1 MEKITVQ
8 DVEQAAAW
16 LVERGCKAA
25 PVKAP
30 SHAGVVYT
38 QPDSQIA
45 CFAQAGDTLVWDG
58 KRIAPESIL

>member
-1 MEKITVQ
+1 MEKITVD

-30 SHAGVVYT
+30 SHSGVIYT
-38 QPDSQIA
+38 QPDSPLA

-58 KRIAPESIL
+58 SSISAQR

>member
-1 MEKITVQ
+1 MEKITVD

-25 PVKAP
+25 AVNAP

-38 QPDSQIA
+38 QPDGPVA
-45 CFAQAGDTLVWDG
+45 YFAQAGDVLTWDG
-58 KRIAPESIL
+58 AHVSSEQ